1 MVFRRVRL
9 PDRSARM
16 QARKE
21 NEMSKRILLPAFA
34 VLLAAGG
41 CSERNDLEA
50 AREEVTQT
58 KFPGMVTSG
67 GDTSGQVLARAKSSE
82 VSSSGEA
89 AGTPG
94 IPEGSGG
101 NTSGAALGGTT
112 PGASA
117 TKPDTTGQGDRSP
130 GVPAGAGR

>member
-1 MVFRRVRL
+1 MSNRL
-9 PDRSARM
+9 M
-16 QARKE
+16 
-21 NEMSKRILLPAFA
+21 ILPAFA
-34 VLLAAGG
+34 FLFAAVG
-41 CSERNDLEA
+41 CSERTDLEA

-67 GDTSGQVLARAKSSE
+67 GNTSGEVLARAKSSE

-89 AGTPG
+89 SGTPG

-112 PGASA
+112 GGASA
-117 TKPDTTGQGDRSP
+117 TKTDATEPGGRSA
-130 GVPAGAGR
+130 GGTAGAGR

>member
-1 MVFRRVRL
+1 MNK
-9 PDRSARM
+9 RSF
-16 QARKE
+16 
-21 NEMSKRILLPAFA
+21 ILPALA

-41 CSERNDLEA
+41 CSERSDLEA
-50 AREEVTQT
+50 ARKEVTQT

-82 VSSSGEA
+82 VSSSA
-89 AGTPG
+89 NASGTPG

-112 PGASA
+112 GGASA
-117 TKPDTTGQGDRSP
+117 TKPDATEPGGRSA
-130 GVPAGAGR
+130 GGAAGAGR

>member
-1 MVFRRVRL
+1 
-9 PDRSARM
+9 
-16 QARKE
+16 
-21 NEMSKRILLPAFA
+21 MSSKTFIIAVFA

-41 CSERNDLEA
+41 CSERTDLEA
-50 AREEVTQT
+50 ASKEVTQT

-67 GDTSGQVLARAKSSE
+67 GDTSGQVLARAKSSD

-89 AGTPG
+89 SGTPG

-112 PGASA
+112 GGASA
-117 TKPDTTGQGDRSP
+117 TKSDATEPGGRSTGGT
-130 GVPAGAGR
+130 AGATR